1 MAHHLFIALSH
12 FFHHYGYW
20 TVFGATLLENMGI
33 PVPGE
38 TVMLFAGFL
47 ARRGDLHLVW
57 AILAAIGG
65 ATVGE
70 CIGYVIGHLGGE
82 AFIERYRKK
91 MLISPRIYERG
102 RAIFLKNA
110 GWAILAARF
119 VSGFREIIG
128 ILAGVFGMPPPRFVF
143 FNFVGAII
151 WSIAIGSA
159 GYFLGGWG
167 KLLHFLARIDLIA
180 LIVFAAVIAF
190 LGIRQW
196 LRVRSAKQKPL

>member
-20 TVFGATLLENMGI
+20 TVLVATLLENTGI

-47 ARRGDLHLVW
+47 ARRGDLHLSW
-57 AILAAIGG
+57 AILAAIAG
-65 ATVGE
+65 ATIGE
-70 CIGYVIGHLGGE
+70 CIGYLIGHLGGE
-82 AFIERYRKK
+82 AFVERYRKK

-102 RAIFLKNA
+102 RDIFLKNA

-119 VSGFREIIG
+119 VSGFREIVG
-128 ILAGVFGMPPPRFVF
+128 ILAGVFQMPPARFVV

-151 WSIAIGSA
+151 WSITIGSA
-159 GYFLGGWG
+159 GYFLGKWSH
-167 KLLHFLARIDLIA
+167 LLRFLAHVDMIA
-180 LIVFAAVIAF
+180 LFAFLAVVVF
-190 LGIRQW
+190 LGIHYWRRQ
-196 LRVRSAKQKPL
+196 SSSK